1 MAAFQGLRTFAGRS
15 TVKTWLAGILV
26 RQAARCHRRRGRQ
39 KVVSLNNISEASRAA
54 LDSRDAAAASA
65 SESDSRMDVLAVLET
80 LSSIDREVIVLREF
94 EGMSYEEIAGVL
106 GVPRGTVESRLFRAR
121 QELKERLKGYL
132 P

>member
-1 MAAFQGLRTFAGRS
+1 MAAFQGLRRFAGRS
-15 TVKTWLAGILV
+15 AVKTWLAGILV
-26 RQAARCHRRRGRQ
+26 RQAARCHRRRWRQ
-39 KVVSLNNISEASRAA
+39 KVVSLKSISEASRAA
-54 LDSRDAAAASA
+54 LDSRDAAASER
-65 SESDSRMDVLAVLET
+65 ESDSRMDVIAVLET
-80 LSSIDREVIVLREF
+80 LSSNDREVIVLREF